1 MTESSVDDQDKEGH
15 HEPPEEPEP
24 PRVRTSNDR
33 KTVLPADADLEQ
45 LVHESSPEILI
56 AAASDP
62 RLTEDLALAL
72 LKHRDLPR
80 EALEAL
86 TKSRQLSQLRK
97 VRMAVVIHP
106 RTPRHVSV
114 PIIRH
119 LYSFELMQVALLA
132 GVSPEVKRAGEDV
145 LISKLANIS
154 SGERF
159 TLAKQ
164 SSGRVAA
171 ALLLDKEER
180 IMLAALNNPQMTE
193 LLVVKALRVETGTER
208 LAPTVSRHQKWSF
221 RNDVKAA
228 LLGNKNT
235 PAARMIQLAAELP
248 VSLIKDVLR
257 NGRLSP
263 QAKNSLLAVLEKR
276 GG

>member
-1 MTESSVDDQDKEGH
+1 MTESSVDDKDSEGQS
-15 HEPPEEPEP
+15 EPPEAPEP
-24 PRVRTSNDR
+24 PRVRSTSQ
-33 KTVLPADADLEQ
+33 KEALAADADLEQ
-45 LVHESSPEILI
+45 LVHESSPEVLI
-56 AAASDP
+56 AAASDV

-72 LKHRDLPR
+72 LQHRDLPR

-86 TKSRQLSQLRK
+86 TKNKQLAQLRK
-97 VRMAVVIHP
+97 VRMAVVTHP

-114 PIIRH
+114 PTIRH

-132 GVSPEVKRAGEDV
+132 GVPPDVKRAAEEV

-171 ALLLDKEER
+171 ALLLDKEEH
-180 IMLAALNNPQMTE
+180 IMLAAMNNPQMTE
-193 LLVVKALRVETGTER
+193 LLIVKALKVETGTER
-208 LAPTVSRHQKWSF
+208 LAPAVSRHQKWSF

-235 PAARMIQLAAELP
+235 PTARMIQLAAELP
-248 VSLIKDVLR
+248 VNLIKDVLR
-257 NGRLSP
+257 NGKLSP
-263 QAKNSLLAVLEKR
+263 QARNSLLAVLEKR